1 MKRFRLALLSFVLS
15 LALTACGGGLPTVTN
30 GDTGEKKD
38 PEPTAPTVEAQE
50 PTIPTGNTEPGGED
64 GSPDAEAPSVP
75 QPDSTEPSQSSG
87 GTAPETVGDIT
98 ANYEDA
104 TLLAPG
110 ESFKFLPVGA
120 KGVYAATY
128 ISKDTSVATVDEDTG
143 KVTAVGVGKTTVS
156 MHFEGDGQV
165 HNFDCIVR
173 CSWDEEDFS
182 AVTAS
187 HEDVTLLA
195 PGESFKFRPVG
206 AGGIYAAEYSI
217 GDEAVATVDP
227 ATGTVTAVGTGKTTV
242 SMHFEG
248 AGEVHDFDCIVR
260 CSW

>member
-1 MKRFRLALLSFVLS
+1 MKFLRLALLSLI
-15 LALTACGGGLPTVTN
+15 LIALLTACGGGLPTVTN
-30 GDTGEKKD
+30 GDEKEKMPD
-38 PEPTAPTVEAQE
+38 PPAVEGQE
-50 PTIPTGNTEPGGED
+50 PTIPAENVNPD
-64 GSPDAEAPSVP
+64 DLSDPPDAEAPVIP
-75 QPDSTEPSQSSG
+75 QPEETPPEAPSG
-87 GTAPETVGDIT
+87 GETAPETGGDIT

-110 ESFKFLPVGA
+110 ENFKFLPVGVS
-120 KGVYAATY
+120 GVYAATY
-128 ISKDTSVATVDEDTG
+128 ISKDTSVATVDGDTG

-173 CSWDEEDFS
+173 CSWDEEDFNK
-182 AVTAS
+182 VTAS
-187 HEDVTLLA
+187 HEDVTLLN
-195 PGESFKFRPVG
+195 PGESFRFLPVG
-206 AGGIYAAEYSI
+206 AGGGYAAEYAV

-227 ATGTVTAVGTGKTTV
+227 STGKVTAVGAGKTTV

-248 AGEVHDFDCIVR
+248 NGEVHDFDCVVR